1 MFFLGTTIHSFIDHL
16 MYFLILVEKLLKY
29 FYLKMINLKDTSMLI
44 L

>member
-1 MFFLGTTIHSFIDHL
+1 

-29 FYLKMINLKDTSMLI
+29 FYPKMINLKDTSMLI

>member
-1 MFFLGTTIHSFIDHL
+1 